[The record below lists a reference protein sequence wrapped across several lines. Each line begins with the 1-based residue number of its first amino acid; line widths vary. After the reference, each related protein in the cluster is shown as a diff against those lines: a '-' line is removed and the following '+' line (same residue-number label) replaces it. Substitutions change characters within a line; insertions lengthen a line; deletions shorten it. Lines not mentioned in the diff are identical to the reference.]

1 MEILASVSTEAAMG
15 SELTPSDPS
24 RHAGVNE
31 GASAADRREFLRGSL
46 RLLSAGVLLGG
57 TGFAVG
63 RAGLTRCDR
72 PNPCGECPAFGGCER
87 PRAEAFRAEQ
97 TDFLPRS
104 LESKGG
110 PR

>member
-1 MEILASVSTEAAMG
+1 MG
-15 SELTPSDPS
+15 STFAPSDPP
-24 RHAGVNE
+24 RRAGGTA
-31 GASAADRREFLRGSL
+31 GASAADRREFLRGTL
-46 RLLSAGVLLGG
+46 RLVSAGVLLGG

-97 TDFLPRS
+97 TEFLPRS
-104 LESKGG
+104 SDSKGG
-110 PR
+110 SR